1 MPGQSGYIA
10 AQDDTLTG
18 RVIAPTRDPHAY
30 PHAGKVAAAIA
41 GSMVV
46 EIANGMV
53 PLPDQLPE
61 DFSATVHR
69 FLAARPR
76 WDVHG

>member
-1 MPGQSGYIA
+1 M
-10 AQDDTLTG
+10 
-18 RVIAPTRDPHAY
+18 VI
-30 PHAGKVAAAIA
+30 
-41 GSMVV
+41 

-61 DFSATVHR
+61 EFSATVHR

-76 WDVHG
+76 WDIHG